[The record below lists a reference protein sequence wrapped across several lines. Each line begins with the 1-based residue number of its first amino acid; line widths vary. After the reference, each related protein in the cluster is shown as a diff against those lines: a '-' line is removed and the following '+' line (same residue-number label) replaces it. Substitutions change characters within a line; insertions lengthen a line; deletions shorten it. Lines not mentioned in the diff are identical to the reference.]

1 MKNKTIFNTI
11 TIIGMG
17 LIGSSICR
25 AAKHFEIANKIVAY
39 DKDPAVQLKVEGLNI
54 ADLVCK
60 NLKDSVSDSDLV
72 IISTPVGTIP
82 SLAKEIVCSLKKG
95 ATLTDTGSVKGS
107 VFKFFNENNFEDIN
121 IIPSHPVAGTENS
134 GPEHGFHELFLD
146 RWCIF
151 TPLPNASKRSLED
164 LKSLWSK
171 FGSKVEI
178 MDPFRHDLILA
189 ITSHLPH
196 LISYN
201 IVGLASDIEK
211 IKESEVIK
219 YSAGGFR
226 DFTRIAASDPIM
238 WRDIFL
244 NNKDAV
250 IEVLGRFIED
260 LSALQKAIRWDDG
273 EFLEQKFIKTR
284 NIRNKIFSAGQ
295 GEFENEKLNKIK
307 DLK

>member
-1 MKNKTIFNTI
+1 MENSKIFNTV

-25 AAKHFEIANKIVAY
+25 AAKHFAVANKIIVY
-39 DKDPAVQLKVEGLNI
+39 DKDPYVLRKVRDLKI
-54 ADLVCK
+54 ADIVCK
-60 NLKDSVSDSDLV
+60 DLNESVSDSDLV
-72 IISTPVGTIP
+72 FIATPVGSIP
-82 SLAKEIVCSLKKG
+82 SLSEEMSGYLKKN
-95 ATLTDTGSVKGS
+95 AILTDTGSVKGS
-107 VFKFFNENNFEDIN
+107 VYKFFDENIFEDIN
-121 IIPSHPVAGTENS
+121 IIPSHSVAGTENS
-134 GPEHGFHELFLD
+134 GPEYGFQELFLD

-151 TPLPNASKRSLED
+151 TPLPSASKKSLED
-164 LKSLWSK
+164 LKSLWTR

-178 MDPFRHDLILA
+178 MDPSHHDLVLA

-201 IVGLASDIEK
+201 IVGLANDIEK

-226 DFTRIAASDPIM
+226 DFTRIASSDPIM

-250 IEVLGRFIED
+250 IEVLARFIDD
-260 LSALQKAIRWDDG
+260 LSALQKAIHLNDG
-273 EFLEQKFIKTR
+273 EFLEQKFVKTR

-307 DLK
+307 ELK